1 MLIWTEFQ
9 QRFSASRRL
18 SPETVR
24 GYFADLEL
32 FLAYWAG
39 REPLAGPHDVQ
50 KKHLADWFLAMK
62 KRTGV
67 SEATAGARMRS
78 VLVLL
83 RWAVRQQILLI
94 DPSHGLK
101 VQKPSRPIPR
111 ILTQSEVSH
120 LLQAPLQKNRFFT
133 KLRDRAILELL
144 YATGMRGGELL
155 ALNVQDLEL
164 ADASL
169 QILTGKGKNRRL
181 PLTEPAVR
189 ALREYLD
196 WILPRY
202 AQSGESA
209 LFLTIAG
216 ERLTTTNLHS
226 LIARYGKLLGIA
238 GVTAHAFR
246 RALATHL
253 LQNGAELVQIQRLL
267 GHEDINSTMVYT
279 RVFPADLIKAHRRS
293 HPRARRR

>member
-1 MLIWTEFQ
+1 MMSWTEFQ

-32 FLAYWAG
+32 FLAYWAD

-94 DPSHGLK
+94 DPSQGLK
-101 VQKPSRPIPR
+101 VHKPSRPIPR

-202 AQSGESA
+202 AQKWRIRSLSHDCGRAADHHEFA
-209 LFLTIAG
+209 FADRPIRQAAG
-216 ERLTTTNLHS
+216 HRGGDRPRFS
-226 LIARYGKLLGIA
+226 PGA
-238 GVTAHAFR
+238 GHPSVAKR
-246 RALATHL
+246 RGT
-253 LQNGAELVQIQRLL
+253 GA
-267 GHEDINSTMVYT
+267 DST
-279 RVFPADLIKAHRRS
+279 FAGP
-293 HPRARRR
+293 